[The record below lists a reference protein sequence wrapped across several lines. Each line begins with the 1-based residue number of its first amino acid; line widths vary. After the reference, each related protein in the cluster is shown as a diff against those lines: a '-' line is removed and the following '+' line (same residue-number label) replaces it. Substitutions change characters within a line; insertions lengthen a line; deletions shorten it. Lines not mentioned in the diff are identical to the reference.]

1 MKKARRRKASS
12 IPIKRRKR
20 RTVSKSKNRS
30 AKPDKP
36 QAAIIPYQDGYQI
49 GHQEGYSK
57 GYEDGSKQAEGE
69 KTDHSHGWELAEKAG
84 YEKGLKIG
92 RYEGGDAIIDEQL
105 PETHVLPDTS
115 VAQVIA
121 SGIAAL
127 GERVVHLL
135 TAEQVAGKLLEALEQ
150 RKPLSVVRL
159 GDGELLT
166 LAQESVLP
174 TEQIRQ
180 EGGFLEYAGVK
191 VPDIAARDRLLAAV
205 KRADIVGIPK
215 LRQPNY
221 QRLATAV
228 FQSYGIDF
236 RSKVLTD
243 SLVNYRLFQ
252 DGHLSRLMKG
262 RRVLVV
268 GNLAQPLAKVLAES
282 GVVVAGAVEQVQG
295 IHDVDRVMG
304 EIRGQNFDLALVSAG
319 IAAVI
324 LADAIAAEMGK
335 AALDFGHMANSII
348 KGEAPIQA

>member
-1 MKKARRRKASS
+1 MKMARRRKTASL
-12 IPIKRRKR
+12 PIKRRKR
-20 RTVSKSKNRS
+20 RAVSKRKNRS
-30 AKPDKP
+30 AKSAKP
-36 QAAIIPYQDGYQI
+36 QAAKEPYEDGYQI
-49 GHQEGYSK
+49 GHEEGYSR
-57 GYEDGSKQAEGE
+57 GYEDGTKQAEGQRE
-69 KTDHSHGWELAEKAG
+69 DHSHSWESAEKAG

-105 PETHVLPDTS
+105 PEAHVLPDTS

-127 GERVVHLL
+127 GERIVHLL
-135 TAEQVAGKLLEALEQ
+135 TAQQVAERLMEALKQ

-174 TEQIRQ
+174 TEQVRH

-191 VPDIAARDRLLAAV
+191 VPDIVARDRLLAAV

-228 FQSYGIDF
+228 FQTYGIDF

-243 SLVNYRLFQ
+243 SLVNYRLYQ
-252 DGHLSRLMKG
+252 DGHLSLLMRG
-262 RRVLVV
+262 RRVLVI

-282 GVVVAGAVEQVQG
+282 GVTVVGAVAQVQG
-295 IHDVDRVMG
+295 IHDVDRAMG
-304 EIRGQNFDLALVSAG
+304 EIRQHDFELALVSAG

-324 LADAIAAEMGK
+324 LADAIAAEMGR
-335 AALDFGHMANSII
+335 AALDFGHMANSIV

>member
-1 MKKARRRKASS
+1 MKTARRRKASS

-20 RTVSKSKNRS
+20 RAVSKRKNRS

-36 QAAIIPYQDGYQI
+36 QAAKSPYQDGYQT

-57 GYEDGSKQAEGE
+57 GYEDGSKQAEEE
-69 KTDHSHGWELAEKAG
+69 KTDHLHGWELAEKAG

-115 VAQVIA
+115 VAQIIA

-135 TAEQVAGKLLEALEQ
+135 TAEQVAGRLLEALEQ

-221 QRLATAV
+221 QRLATDV

-243 SLVNYRLFQ
+243 SLVNYRLYQ

-268 GNLAQPLAKVLAES
+268 GNLAQPLAEVLAKS
-282 GVVVAGAVEQVQG
+282 GVAVAGAVAQVQG

-324 LADAIAAEMGK
+324 LADAIAAEMGR
-335 AALDFGHMANSII
+335 AALDFGHMANAII
-348 KGEAPIQA
+348 KGEAPLQA